1 MEKLEYLAEESEK
14 NKAEISYVIGFI
26 KGLAIRLEDLASD
39 ISTLKKE
46 VALLYQAHQVP
57 FLEEFLEKKDHC

>member
-14 NKAEISYVIGFI
+14 NKAEMFYVIGFI

-39 ISTLKKE
+39 ISTLMTK
-46 VALLYQAHQVP
+46 VDLLSQAHQVP
-57 FLEEFLEKKDHC
+57 FSEEFLEKKDHC

>member
-1 MEKLEYLAEESEK
+1 MEKPEYLENESK
-14 NKAEISYVIGFI
+14 QNKAEISYVIGFI
-26 KGLAIRLEDLASD
+26 KGLVIRLEDLASD

-57 FLEEFLEKKDHC
+57 FSEEFLEKKDHC

>member
-26 KGLAIRLEDLASD
+26 KGLAIRLDGLSED
-39 ISTLKKE
+39 ISSLKKK
-46 VALLYQAHQVP
+46 VDLLYRDRQVP
-57 FLEEFLEKKDHC
+57 FSEQFLEKKDYC